1 MDISKI
7 IVFNQFDVWK
17 LCDDTFNIDNHHE
30 LTMYYI
36 RANELCTSVYF
47 NPTRILFSKQYNL
60 ITGQISKELPE
71 RVMKKIDILY
81 FRSHHSY
88 TRLIIKV

>member
-17 LCDDTFNIDNHHE
+17 LCHDTFNIDNHHD

-36 RANELCTSVYF
+36 YVDHTDDLSYLNNTRLLF
-47 NPTRILFSKQYNL
+47 NKQYNL
-60 ITGQISKELPE
+60 ITGQILKKTTRKGYKEY
-71 RVMKKIDILY
+71 KDFI
-81 FRSHHSY
+81 
-88 TRLIIKV
+88 